1 MMHTILG
8 AGGSIAKELM
18 IELQSKKVPYKIVS
32 RNPQPVM
39 GAETVKADLTQYN
52 QVLAAL
58 NNSAVVYLV
67 VGLKYN
73 SKIWETEWPLVM
85 NNVIQACKEVK
96 ARLVFFDNVYM
107 YGKVT
112 GVMTEETAFNPNSKK
127 GLVRA
132 AIVEQLLA
140 EMKTGALTALIARS
154 ADFYGPSADKNS
166 VPNMLVFQNILK
178 KKNPQWLLNADL
190 PHSFTFTTDAARALY
205 LLAITENA
213 YGQTWHLPTKDEP
226 ITGKTFIR
234 LATAAMHV
242 PNRYSIL
249 SKWMIRLAGL
259 FIPDIRETYEM
270 LYQNEVPYI
279 FDSSKFEKTFNFKP
293 TSYEEGI
300 QKTAAY
306 FLNN

>member
-1 MMHTILG
+1 MHTILG

-18 IELQSKKVPYKIVS
+18 IELQSKKVPYRIVS
-32 RNPQPVM
+32 RNPQPVL
-39 GAETVKADLTQYN
+39 GAEIVKADLIQYD
-52 QVLAAL
+52 QVLAAV
-58 NNSAVVYLV
+58 NNSTIVYLV

-85 NNVIQACKEVK
+85 NNVIQACKAVK
-96 ARLVFFDNVYM
+96 AKLVFFDNVYM
-107 YGKVT
+107 NGKVA
-112 GVMTEETAFNPNSKK
+112 GVMTEATAFNPNSKK

-132 AIVEQLLA
+132 AIVEQLLN

-166 VPNMLVFQNILK
+166 VPNMLVFQNIMK

-234 LATAAMHV
+234 LATTAMQV
-242 PNRYSIL
+242 PNKYSIL

-259 FIPDIRETYEM
+259 FIADIRETYEM

-279 FDSSKFEKTFNFKP
+279 FDSSKFEKAFNFKP

>member
-1 MMHTILG
+1 MHTILG

-18 IELQSKKVPYKIVS
+18 IELQSKKVPYRIVS
-32 RNPQPVM
+32 RNPQPVL
-39 GAETVKADLTQYN
+39 GAEIVKADLIQYD
-52 QVLAAL
+52 QVLAAV
-58 NNSAVVYLV
+58 NNSTIVYLV

-85 NNVIQACKEVK
+85 NNVIQACKAVK
-96 ARLVFFDNVYM
+96 AKLVFFDNVYM
-107 YGKVT
+107 YGKVA
-112 GVMTEETAFNPNSKK
+112 GVMTEATAFNPNSKK

-132 AIVEQLLA
+132 AIVEQLLN

-166 VPNMLVFQNILK
+166 VPNMLVFQNIMK

-234 LATAAMHV
+234 LATTAMQV
-242 PNRYSIL
+242 PNKYSIL

-259 FIPDIRETYEM
+259 CIADIRETYEM

-279 FDSSKFEKTFNFKP
+279 FDSSKFEKAFNFKP

>member
-1 MMHTILG
+1 
-8 AGGSIAKELM
+8 M
-18 IELQSKKVPYKIVS
+18 IELQSKKVPYRIVS
-32 RNPQPVM
+32 RNPQPVL
-39 GAETVKADLTQYN
+39 GAEIVKADLIQYD
-52 QVLAAL
+52 QVLAAV
-58 NNSAVVYLV
+58 NNSTIVYLV

-85 NNVIQACKEVK
+85 NNVIQACKAVK
-96 ARLVFFDNVYM
+96 AKLVFFDNVYM
-107 YGKVT
+107 YGKVA
-112 GVMTEETAFNPNSKK
+112 GVMTEATAFNPNSKK

-132 AIVEQLLA
+132 AIVEQLLN

-166 VPNMLVFQNILK
+166 VPNMLVFQNIMK

-234 LATAAMHV
+234 LATTAMQV
-242 PNRYSIL
+242 PNKYSIL

-259 FIPDIRETYEM
+259 FIADIRETYEM

-279 FDSSKFEKTFNFKP
+279 FDSSKFEKAFNFKP

>member
-1 MMHTILG
+1 MLG
-8 AGGSIAKELM
+8 AEI
-18 IELQSKKVPYKIVS
+18 
-32 RNPQPVM
+32 
-39 GAETVKADLTQYN
+39 VKADLIQYD
-52 QVLAAL
+52 QVLAAV
-58 NNSAVVYLV
+58 NNSTIVYLV

-85 NNVIQACKEVK
+85 NNVIQACKAVK
-96 ARLVFFDNVYM
+96 AKLVFFDNVYM
-107 YGKVT
+107 YGKVA
-112 GVMTEETAFNPNSKK
+112 GVMTEATAFNPNSKK

-132 AIVEQLLA
+132 AIVEQLLN

-166 VPNMLVFQNILK
+166 VPNMLVFQNIMK

-234 LATAAMHV
+234 LATTAMQV
-242 PNRYSIL
+242 PNKYSIL

-259 FIPDIRETYEM
+259 FIADIRETYEM

-279 FDSSKFEKTFNFKP
+279 FDSSKFEKAFNFKP

>member
-1 MMHTILG
+1 MHTILG

-18 IELQSKKVPYKIVS
+18 IELQSKKVPYRIVS
-32 RNPQPVM
+32 RNPQPVL
-39 GAETVKADLTQYN
+39 GAEIVKADLIQYD
-52 QVLAAL
+52 QVLAAV
-58 NNSAVVYLV
+58 NNSTIVYLV

-85 NNVIQACKEVK
+85 NNVIQACKAVK
-96 ARLVFFDNVYM
+96 AKLVFFDNVYM
-107 YGKVT
+107 YGKVA
-112 GVMTEETAFNPNSKK
+112 GVMTEATAFNPNSKK

-132 AIVEQLLA
+132 AIVEQLLN

-166 VPNMLVFQNILK
+166 VPNMLVFQNIMK

-234 LATAAMHV
+234 LATTAMQV
-242 PNRYSIL
+242 PNKYSIL

-259 FIPDIRETYEM
+259 FIADIRETYEM

-279 FDSSKFEKTFNFKP
+279 FDSSKFEKAFNFKP